1 MARRSSWRGTGQER
15 FRSSDKSSD
24 VADNCNC
31 EFAVRVDFSH
41 REHMLVAGVALI
53 RFIGRRNGA
62 SNPGNP
68 TQQEK
73 DCVTSIKLSPLRA
86 NKAQLD
92 VYPPLPHGRAF
103 IPFQKG
109 RLMNTSP
116 ANDALE
122 LALIELEYAS
132 ADFGARKAL
141 ITKLG
146 DLEALLS
153 KLVGANRAVQTALAA
168 LGRLSPA
175 EGPQLAA

>member
-1 MARRSSWRGTGQER
+1 
-15 FRSSDKSSD
+15 
-24 VADNCNC
+24 
-31 EFAVRVDFSH
+31 
-41 REHMLVAGVALI
+41 
-53 RFIGRRNGA
+53 
-62 SNPGNP
+62 
-68 TQQEK
+68 
-73 DCVTSIKLSPLRA
+73 
-86 NKAQLD
+86 
-92 VYPPLPHGRAF
+92 
-103 IPFQKG
+103 
-109 RLMNTSP
+109 MNTSP

-146 DLEALLS
+146 DLEARLS

>member
-73 DCVTSIKLSPLRA
+73 DCVTSIKLSPVRA
-86 NKAQLD
+86 NKAQLERLI
-92 VYPPLPHGRAF
+92 PLT
-103 IPFQKG
+103 QV
-109 RLMNTSP
+109 RLYVVGWAAKPSRSVF
-116 ANDALE
+116 L
-122 LALIELEYAS
+122 
-132 ADFGARKAL
+132 DF
-141 ITKLG
+141 
-146 DLEALLS
+146 
-153 KLVGANRAVQTALAA
+153 LV
-168 LGRLSPA
+168 
-175 EGPQLAA
+175 